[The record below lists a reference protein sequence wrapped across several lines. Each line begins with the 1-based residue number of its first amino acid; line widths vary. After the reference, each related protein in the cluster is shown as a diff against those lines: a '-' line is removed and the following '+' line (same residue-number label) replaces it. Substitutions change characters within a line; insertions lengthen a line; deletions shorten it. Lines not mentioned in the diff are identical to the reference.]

1 MNSDKKIGKL
11 IKELRSQQ
19 NITLEKLAFESDF
32 SKGGLS
38 EIERGLRQ
46 IKISSLEKI
55 CKTLNIKL
63 SEFFKLYEDLT

>member
-11 IKELRSQQ
+11 IKELRSKQ

>member
-1 MNSDKKIGKL
+1 MNSNKKIGKL
-11 IKELRSQQ
+11 IQELRSKQ

-46 IKISSLEKI
+46 IRFSSLERI

-63 SEFFKLYEDLT
+63 SEFFKLYEEIS

>member
-1 MNSDKKIGKL
+1 MNANKKIGKL
-11 IKELRSQQ
+11 IKELRLSR

-46 IKISSLEKI
+46 IRFSSLEKI
-55 CKTLNIKL
+55 CSTLNIKL
-63 SEFFKLYEDLT
+63 SEFFKLYEDLK